1 MERDRRRK
9 KKRRIKRRGKGKKI
23 VLLFVFFIILGIAAG
38 YKTGGYAP
46 KILQKTE
53 NTILSGKGTTVEFP
67 DLTVSEE
74 EVSDGFYFQ
83 QLNVKEKQIYRE
95 ILQGVRSMEK
105 MILLHAGGKDDAGK
119 VYEYLM
125 YDRPELFWCDGSSQM
140 TVYEKYTE
148 FSPSYTCTAEQKKSR
163 QTEIAAVMQEAIAGA
178 QEKTTEYEKIKYVF
192 EYLVN
197 TVDYDENALDNQNIY
212 SALVGKK
219 SVCAG
224 YSRAAQYLLNQM
236 GIKCIY
242 VIGTATG
249 QGAHAWNIVS
259 CEGKYYQ
266 MDVTFGDPIFQENET
281 GETIPN
287 DIVNYEYLCCTDQEI
302 FTDHQQDDFVPYP
315 VCDSDDLNYY
325 RINGLYYESFDKN
338 EILAKMRNEIL
349 KEQELFAV
357 RFGDES
363 AYETAKDEILNDLI
377 PQVAQFLADSSGLE
391 EVKYTYAVDD
401 RKRIV
406 MVFWNYRN

>member
-1 MERDRRRK
+1 M
-9 KKRRIKRRGKGKKI
+9 KRRGKGKKL
-23 VLLFVFFIILGIAAG
+23 VLLLVLLIILGIVVDHETG
-38 YKTGGYAP
+38 ISLPKMLKKTGITFFP
-46 KILQKTE
+46 
-53 NTILSGKGTTVEFP
+53 GKGTGTTVDFP
-67 DLTVSEE
+67 ELTVSEE

-83 QLNVKEKQIYRE
+83 QLSAKEKKIYRE
-95 ILQGVRSMEK
+95 ILQGVRSMEET
-105 MILLHAGGKDDAGK
+105 ILLHAGEKDDAGK

-140 TVYEKYTE
+140 TVYEEYTE
-148 FSPSYTCTAEQKKSR
+148 FHPSYTCTAEQRKSR
-163 QTEIAAVMQEAIAGA
+163 QTEIDAVVQEAIAGA

-197 TVDYDENALDNQNIY
+197 MVDYDENALDNQNIY

-236 GIKCIY
+236 EIGCIY

-249 QGAHAWNIVS
+249 QGAHAWNIVY
-259 CEGKYYQ
+259 CDGKYYQ

-281 GETIPN
+281 GETIPH
-287 DIVNYEYLCCTDQEI
+287 DIVNYEYLCCTDEEI
-302 FTDHQQDDFVPYP
+302 FTDHQQEDFVPYP

-325 RINGLYYESFDKN
+325 RINGLYYESFDKD
-338 EILAKMRNEIL
+338 EILAKMRDEIS
-349 KEQELFAV
+349 KEQELFSV
-357 RFGDES
+357 RFADES
-363 AYETAKDEILNDLI
+363 VYETAKDEILNDLI
-377 PQVAQFLADSSGLE
+377 PQAAQFLADSSSLE